1 VAVARALVT
10 RPRVIFADEPT
21 GSLDSIN
28 GELVMELLV
37 STARR
42 QASTVV
48 IVTHEP
54 QIAAYADREIV
65 VRDGRLAH
73 DAALV

>member
-1 VAVARALVT
+1 
-10 RPRVIFADEPT
+10 
-21 GSLDSIN
+21 
-28 GELVMELLV
+28 MELLV

-42 QASTVV
+42 QGSSVV
-48 IVTHEP
+48 LVTHEP
-54 QIAAYADREIV
+54 QVAAYADREVV